1 MLIFS
6 FALSSVFRETAL
18 SFIIFVSLLT
28 PARGKPITDSSRV
41 RDVMSKF
48 GSKYGD
54 VRKYYPKPD
63 VAVEVPL

>member
-1 MLIFS
+1 M
-6 FALSSVFRETAL
+6 ETGKKKLVILHHQEIAVIGK
-18 SFIIFVSLLT
+18 SIID
-28 PARGKPITDSSRV
+28 ASRV

-63 VAVEVPL
+63 VAVELQL